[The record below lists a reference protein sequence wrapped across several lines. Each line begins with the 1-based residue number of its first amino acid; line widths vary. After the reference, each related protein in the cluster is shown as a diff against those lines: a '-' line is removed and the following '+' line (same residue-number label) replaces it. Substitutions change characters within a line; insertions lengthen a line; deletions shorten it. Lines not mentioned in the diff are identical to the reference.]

1 MMDEELATFVDG
13 RALAMAL
20 RYVMRGGPKK
30 VFADPDGFFGALL
43 DEFAIRAMDDMA
55 RAMLALA
62 LDRPG
67 DVPATCAKLVPML
80 ASRVD
85 AVKEL
90 LAG

>member
-1 MMDEELATFVDG
+1 
-13 RALAMAL
+13 
-20 RYVMRGGPKK
+20 MRGGPKK